1 MSGGRIVVRQAKTR
15 AHGATRHNW
24 IVEDST
30 GGKVFTRQ
38 FVFSFFGVAIRE
50 AQRLAATGAI
60 RPTALESAQKI
71 QPKESL

>member
-1 MSGGRIVVRQAKTR
+1 MRGGRIVVRQAKTR

-38 FVFSFFGVAIRE
+38 LVFSFFGAAIRE
-50 AQRLAATGAI
+50 AHRLAETGAFW
-60 RPTALESAQKI
+60 PTALESAQKI
-71 QPKESL
+71 YPRESL